1 MTQWAPVW
9 RVTIDGT
16 EYTDVILANLSI
28 TSGRTNIYTQAQ
40 AGYCSVNLI
49 NLNIEPILFDI
60 NDSLTIEVKDS
71 AGLFIPIFGGNV
83 VDIGVSVS
91 QVGSVAYTQE
101 ITLTALGKLSRLQK
115 TLTDGILTQD
125 FDGNQIYTILS
136 DLLLNT
142 WSEVP
147 AALTWATYTPA
158 SDTWATAQNLGLGQI
173 DTPGEYELAAR
184 LSDRTVVWDLVAAL
198 ATSGLG
204 YIYENGSGQISY
216 ASALHRS
223 IYLAAHGYT
232 NVSANN
238 ALGQGI
244 TIKTSAG
251 DVRNDITLKYGASS
265 ASEVSDSDPDS
276 ILLYSDL
283 SQIISTTLKHA
294 ADATSQAAFYLTL
307 RAYPQALFDNITFPL
322 TNPEIDDADR
332 DALIGVFMGQPI
344 SLADLPSNMVGG
356 NFLGFVEGFKFQ
368 TSYNQLAVTLIMS
381 PLAYSIQAMKWQDVS
396 VAESWATI
404 VGTLDWEHALVVA

>member
-9 RVTIDGT
+9 RVIIDGT

-71 AGLFIPIFGGNV
+71 AGVFIPIFGGNV
-83 VDIGVSVS
+83 VDIGVTVS

-115 TLTDGILTQD
+115 TLTDGVLTQD

-147 AALTWATYTPA
+147 PALTWATYTPA
-158 SDTWATAQNLGLGQI
+158 SDTWATAQNLGLGEI

-184 LSDRTVVWDLVAAL
+184 SSDRTVVWDLVAAL

-276 ILLYSDL
+276 ILVYSDL

-344 SLADLPSNMVGG
+344 SLADLPPNMVGG

-368 TSYNQLAVTLIMS
+368 ASYNQLAVTLIMS

>member
-115 TLTDGILTQD
+115 TLTDGVLTQD